1 MDKKSAAQYLGI
13 STRALE
19 YHVTQGHIG
28 RRMVK
33 GKTGDVADFD
43 ESELRKLRA
52 QLDEKRAPRPAVV
65 SNESSEGEP
74 RSLTRLS
81 DASQIQGVNFLL
93 EVLSSLSSSGKA
105 VPASVG
111 IESKL
116 LLTRAEVQ
124 ALTGLSQAF
133 IKEAIDSK
141 KLKAQRIGRADRIK
155 RTDLDAFI
163 KKL

>member
-19 YHVTQGHIG
+19 YHVKQGNIG
-28 RRMVK
+28 QRMVK

-43 ESELRKLRA
+43 ESELRKLKA
-52 QLDEKRAPRPAVV
+52 QLDEKRAPRPSVV
-65 SNESSEGEP
+65 RDESSEDGP

-81 DASQIQGVNFLL
+81 DTSQVQGAGLL
-93 EVLSSLSSSGKA
+93 VELLSRLPPSGTA
-105 VPASVG
+105 VRASVAV
-111 IESKL
+111 ENKL

-133 IKEAIDSK
+133 IKEAIDGG

-155 RTDLDAFI
+155 RADLEAFI
-163 KKL
+163 KRL